1 MLTFLRKIRRS
12 LINTG
17 STRKYLLYALG
28 EVLLVMVGILLA
40 LQVNNWNE
48 WRKDRIKEKEVLRD
62 LQINLESNVQF
73 LKENIDL
80 FAFRSNSSRIVLN
93 VMEKKLPYH
102 DSLSTHFFHAARGF
116 GGAEALSFVGFEGL
130 RNTGFDIITN
140 KTLKNEIL
148 LLFESTYPKFI
159 SVDNELDRNDVFI
172 TEVLSDYFYP
182 GMDVYVPFDYDEL
195 LTSRKTYS
203 VFNQL
208 DVNKRWMGNKYEE
221 CLLETKRILQLIKDE
236 LEDNNTE

>member
-1 MLTFLRKIRRS
+1 MLTHLRKIRSS
-12 LINTG
+12 LIESG
-17 STRKYLLYALG
+17 ATRKYLLYAIG

-48 WRKDRIKEKEVLRD
+48 WRKDRIKEKEVLKD
-62 LQINLESNVQF
+62 LQINLQSNVQF
-73 LKENIDL
+73 LEENIEL
-80 FAFRSNSSRIVLN
+80 FSFRSNASSIVLN
-93 VMEKKLPYH
+93 VMDNKLSYH

-116 GGAEALSFVGFEGL
+116 GGAEALSFVGFEAL
-130 RNTGFDIITN
+130 RNIGFDIITN
-140 KTLKNEIL
+140 KNLKNEIL

-182 GMDVYVPFDYDEL
+182 GEDVYVPFDYDEL

-203 VFNQL
+203 IFKQL
-208 DVNKRWMGNKYEE
+208 DINKRWMGDKYEE
-221 CLLETKRILQLIKDE
+221 CLSETQRILQLVENE
-236 LEDNNTE
+236 LEDKNS